1 MSTTNTITSESRRVP
16 RVSTEL
22 KTIVQVKESPDESW
36 KEVTAVTT
44 VSRNGAGFTLSR
56 KCEVGRLVSLVL
68 PMPDE
73 LRAYNRY
80 DELYPVLGLVQ
91 HCNPVTVDGQTV
103 YHVGVGFIG
112 KEVPESF
119 KADPRQ
125 NYRFCGMTDDGLWRI
140 TEVQTAF
147 KARKNA
153 RFWKSIE
160 VTISQMKKGKGESA
174 KETAKTKD
182 ISAKGL
188 SVPCSLEIEAG
199 DKVKVACKQYDFYA
213 IAEVRNR
220 KESKDENQPPTIHLQ
235 FVEEEFPM
243 NKVLF
248 EHAVSADLN

>member
-1 MSTTNTITSESRRVP
+1 MSSTKMITSEGRRVP
-16 RVSTEL
+16 RLSTEL
-22 KTIVQVKESPDESW
+22 KTIVQVKESPEESW

-44 VSRNGAGFTLSR
+44 VSRNGAGFTLTR

-73 LRAYNRY
+73 LRAYNK
-80 DELYPVLGLVQ
+80 DEELYPVLGLVQ

-125 NYRFCGMTDDGLWRI
+125 NYRFCGMTGDGLWRV
-140 TEVQTAF
+140 TEVQSAF

-160 VTISQMKKGKGESA
+160 VTISQMKRGKGDSA
-174 KETAKTKD
+174 RETARTKD

-188 SVPCSLEIEAG
+188 SVPCTLPVEAG
-199 DKVKVACKQYDFYA
+199 DKVKIACKQYDFYA

-220 KESKDENQPPTIHLQ
+220 KESKEADQPATIHLQ
-235 FVEEEFPM
+235 FVEDEFPM

-248 EHAVSADLN
+248 ENAVSPDLN

>member
-1 MSTTNTITSESRRVP
+1 MSSSNTITSENRRVP

-22 KTIVQVKESPDESW
+22 KTIVQVKESLEVSW

-44 VSRNGAGFTLSR
+44 VSRNGAGFSLSR

-73 LRAYNRY
+73 LRAYNKY

-91 HCNPVTVDGQTV
+91 HCNPVTVDGATV

-112 KEVPESF
+112 KEIPESF
-119 KADPRQ
+119 KENPKQ
-125 NYRFCGMTDDGLWRI
+125 NYRFCGMNEDGLWVI

-160 VTISQMKKGKGESA
+160 VTISQMKKGKSESS

-188 SVPCSLEIEAG
+188 SVPCSLDIEVG
-199 DKVKVACKQYDFYA
+199 EKVKVASKEYDFYA
-213 IAEVRNR
+213 IAEVRNL
-220 KESKDENQPPTIHLQ
+220 KKNKDENQPPMLHLE
-235 FVEEEFPM
+235 FVEEAFPM
-243 NKVLF
+243 HKVLF
-248 EHAVSADLN
+248 ENAASPGLN